1 MSDESDLAATGPAT
15 GAPLADDPAAAAGTS
30 PGRLVG
36 SRRGWLAGLG
46 SLGLFA
52 LLPRPALA
60 LVPAR
65 ALTLHSP
72 ELGEKVRATYYE
84 NGRYDASALAEI
96 RRIFRDKRNGTEID
110 IDPDLIDLLWTIQ
123 RQLSPGAPLD
133 VVCGYRSPE
142 TNAALRQHS
151 RAVAANSFH
160 MYGKAVDLRI
170 PGCPTSTLHRFATNL
185 EAGGVGYYPRSNFVH
200 IDTGPVRRW
209 GQSGRVVSGRSSKT
223 PLKKGAKA
231 GRPGVKASAG
241 SGKRIRVSLKTK
253 K

>member
-1 MSDESDLAATGPAT
+1 MSDGSDLPGA
-15 GAPLADDPAAAAGTS
+15 GAPGGVPTDLGSSAPALPAGPS
-30 PGRLVG
+30 R
-36 SRRGWLAGLG
+36 SRRGLLAGLG
-46 SLGLFA
+46 SLALLG

-84 NGRYDASALAEI
+84 NGRYDPAALAEI
-96 RRIFRDKRNGTEID
+96 RRLFRDKHNGSEID
-110 IDPDLIDLLWTIQ
+110 IDPDLLDLLWTIQ
-123 RQLSPGAPLD
+123 RQLCPTTALD

-142 TNAALRQHS
+142 TNAALRLRS

-170 PGCPTSTLHRFATNL
+170 PGCPVSTLHRFAINL

-209 GQSGRVVSGRSSKT
+209 GQGGRVVSGRSSRT
-223 PLKKGAKA
+223 PLKKTSLKGGSSRA
-231 GRPGVKASAG
+231 
-241 SGKRIRVSLKTK
+241 SGKRVKVSLKTK
-253 K
+253 N